1 MLSGIS
7 EVNEKVTSVQNKPS
21 ARPALAA
28 IVVIPDTYDTV
39 RRTMSHLKAQT
50 AAKHIEIILVVPS
63 QQQLQLDES
72 ELACFHNWQV
82 VEVGVVTSKKIGFVA
97 GIRRAH
103 APIVALTEDH
113 SFPDANWAEVLIDAH
128 KQPWAVVG
136 PSMRNGNPDT
146 MISRADYYQAYG
158 EWTHPISSGPVRH
171 LPGNNSSYKR
181 DILLKLG
188 DKLEDLMQAESILHR
203 SLREQGYELLLE
215 SRTCT
220 SHFNFS
226 TWSSLIPLRYY
237 VGRQFASTWAK
248 SWSWP
253 RRLLFTAASPLIP
266 WVRLWRVQKQIRR
279 LQHGSLL
286 LRVLPVLLAGLLV
299 EGLGHMVGYAL
310 GAGNCIESLE
320 EYEYHRVEN
329 SEPMESGTE

>member
-1 MLSGIS
+1 MESQLNGEAAVVESKG
-7 EVNEKVTSVQNKPS
+7 S
-21 ARPALAA
+21 AEPALAA
-28 IVVIPDTYDTV
+28 IVVVPDTYDTV
-39 RRTMSHLKAQT
+39 RRTMSHLQAQT
-50 AAKHIEIILVVPS
+50 AAKQIEIILVAPS
-63 QQQLQLDES
+63 YQQLQLDES
-72 ELACFHNWQV
+72 ELTCFHSWQV
-82 VEVGVVTSKKIGFVA
+82 VELGVVTSKKLGVVV
-97 GIRRAH
+97 GIRRAR

-128 KQPWAVVG
+128 KQSWAVVG

-146 MISRADYYQAYG
+146 MISQADYYQAYG
-158 EWTHPISSGPVRH
+158 EWTYPVSSGPVRH

-188 DKLEDLMQAESILHR
+188 DELEDLMQAESILHR

-226 TWSSLIPLRYY
+226 TWSSWIPLRYY

-266 WVRLWRVQKQIRR
+266 WVRLWHVQKQIRR
-279 LQHGSLL
+279 LQHGRLPPRLL
-286 LRVLPVLLAGLLV
+286 AILLAGLLV
-299 EGLGHMVGYAL
+299 EGLGHMAAYAL
-310 GAGNCIESLE
+310 GAGDCIEKLE
-320 EYEYHRVEN
+320 KYEYHRLETC
-329 SEPMESGTE
+329 EPMEPGTE

>member
-1 MLSGIS
+1 MAVVDSRDS
-7 EVNEKVTSVQNKPS
+7 DK
-21 ARPALAA
+21 PALAA
-28 IVVIPDTYDTV
+28 ILVVPDTYDTI
-39 RRTMSHLKAQT
+39 RRTMAYLQAQT
-50 AAKHIEIILVVPS
+50 VAEQVEVILVAPS
-63 QQQLQLDES
+63 YQQLQLDES
-72 ELACFHNWQV
+72 ELACFHSWQV
-82 VEVGVVTSKKIGFVA
+82 VEVGVVTSKKLGVVA
-97 GIRRAH
+97 GIRRAR

-188 DKLEDLMQAESILHR
+188 DELEDLMQAESILHR

-226 TWSSLIPLRYY
+226 TWSSWIPLRYY
-237 VGRQFASTWAK
+237 GGRQFASTWAK
-248 SWSWP
+248 SWPWS
-253 RRLLFTAASPLIP
+253 RRLLFTVASPLIP
-266 WVRLWRVQKQIRR
+266 WIRLWRVQKQVRR
-279 LQHGSLL
+279 LQHHRLL
-286 LRVLPVLLAGLLV
+286 IRVLLVLLAGLMV
-299 EGLGHMVGYAL
+299 EGLGHMAGYAL

-320 EYEYHRVEN
+320 EYEYHRLETY
-329 SEPMESGTE
+329 EPMEPGTE